1 MKKKKTK
8 KEFSKRMATIILSI
22 ALIDVQLTY
31 ILAFLNKEI
40 AETLSVTLVTEI
52 IGIYGIYCWKA
63 YLGKKG
69 EENTRLKEKEM
80 DHDYI
85 NDMEDL
91 NL

>member
-8 KEFSKRMATIILSI
+8 KEFSKRMATIILSV
-22 ALIDVQLTY
+22 ALVDVQLTY
-31 ILAFLNKEI
+31 ILAFFNKEM
-40 AETLSVTLVTEI
+40 AETLSVALVTEI
-52 IGIYGIYCWKA
+52 IGIYLIYCWKA